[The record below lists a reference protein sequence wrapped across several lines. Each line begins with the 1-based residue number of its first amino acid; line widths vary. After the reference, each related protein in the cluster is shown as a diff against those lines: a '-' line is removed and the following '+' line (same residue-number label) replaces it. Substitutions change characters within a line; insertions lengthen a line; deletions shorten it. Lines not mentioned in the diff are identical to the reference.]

1 MHLWSEWFLNS
12 DGYLV
17 RIWGCFFWGERV
29 FFGFIQFYRIFDY
42 YENRLF
48 FVSVWSKKKWSLFS
62 REWIKFIIQLIID
75 QWESKSSCK
84 LILYV
89 RFRIFLRTC
98 HSVIL
103 RDIFHIP
110 CSNFPWIFNFEIF
123 LDTRKSKQFDSSLK
137 FKNFLR
143 TPMDNQIWPVNFD
156 LQFRKMKFC
165 CISKNEVYN

>member
-1 MHLWSEWFLNS
+1 MVSQLRWIFGS
-12 DGYLV
+12 YL
-17 RIWGCFFWGERV
+17 RV
-29 FFGFIQFYRIFDY
+29 FLLGREGVFWFYSVLQDFW
-42 YENRLF
+42 LF

-62 REWIKFIIQLIID
+62 REWMKFIIQLIID
-75 QWESKSSCK
+75 QWESKSNCK

-165 CISKNEVYN
+165 CISNEVYN